1 MTRILIAEDDPLI
14 GSFLEKGF
22 RANGFTTFLT
32 GDGEQAQALGLSD
45 EFDLLLLDM
54 GLNSRD
60 GFHVLQELR
69 SRGKTLP
76 ILVLTGR
83 RERDVVMCL
92 EGGAD
97 DYMTKPFHFDELL
110 ARVKTRLRTT
120 GTQEADVLTAGQI
133 RLDLRTRRA
142 TVGENTVDLT
152 AREFAL
158 LETLIR
164 HADNVLSREQLLSH
178 VWGYSFDPTTNLVN
192 VYVNSLRKKL
202 GAGHD
207 PDGPRRRLQ
216 ALRVGLAA
224 RTCGTGSRPDARP
237 GSGTMRKT
245 QINELSPWF
254 DGTLIRRF
262 HTGAGSFGCDLSD
275 IRRLTGLWRPGLTR
289 PAERRSGPPPTRRRG
304 HEHVCSPPADPA
316 RRRRCLCAL
325 RLPPAEPRG
334 RECGLALAGRGSH
347 GRLPEPARSGPPRP
361 RTASTR
367 GRQRPHDL
375 RPGRDPAERAPPP
388 PRAPRPGSARDRNDR
403 VERGGGR
410 ALGECVRSRS
420 RDLHGQQ
427 HCRSSRHE
435 SRRRHLQHRRVL
447 GKHVHAPRRD
457 P

>member
-1 MTRILIAEDDPLI
+1 MPRILIAEDDPLI

-69 SRGKTLP
+69 MRGKTLP

-110 ARVKTRLRTT
+110 ARVKTRLRTS
-120 GTQEADVLTAGQI
+120 GTQEADVLSAGEV
-133 RLDLRTRRA
+133 RLDLKTRRA
-142 TVGENTVDLT
+142 SVRDKAVDLT

-202 GAGHD
+202 GSEIIQTVRGV
-207 PDGPRRRLQ
+207 GYRL
-216 ALRVGLAA
+216 
-224 RTCGTGSRPDARP
+224 
-237 GSGTMRKT
+237 SG
-245 QINELSPWF
+245 
-254 DGTLIRRF
+254 
-262 HTGAGSFGCDLSD
+262 
-275 IRRLTGLWRPGLTR
+275 
-289 PAERRSGPPPTRRRG
+289 
-304 HEHVCSPPADPA
+304 
-316 RRRRCLCAL
+316 
-325 RLPPAEPRG
+325 
-334 RECGLALAGRGSH
+334 
-347 GRLPEPARSGPPRP
+347 
-361 RTASTR
+361 
-367 GRQRPHDL
+367 
-375 RPGRDPAERAPPP
+375 
-388 PRAPRPGSARDRNDR
+388 
-403 VERGGGR
+403 
-410 ALGECVRSRS
+410 
-420 RDLHGQQ
+420 
-427 HCRSSRHE
+427 
-435 SRRRHLQHRRVL
+435 
-447 GKHVHAPRRD
+447 
-457 P
+457 